1 MDETGQVRRKFL
13 DAGEAGPMGAVVT
26 YILGDDIA
34 EGSDLALEIRDAAGD
49 LVRRVGTKPEGHD
62 DMDEDEKAFNA
73 GPWITATTG
82 VNRFVWDL
90 RHAGSNRVL
99 GNKMAS
105 EANQGPLVA
114 PGTYEVRLVVSGPE
128 EESSSWSESFE
139 VMRDPRVEVSVED
152 LGRQLDAL
160 LAIRDK
166 ISAAHEAVAAIR
178 SVTRQIGAWSARS
191 DLDEEA
197 RSLAEGLTKKLS
209 DIESELIKPG
219 KHEDMF
225 GSQEP
230 ARLNE
235 KLASMISVIASADAP
250 PTEQSLELAA
260 KYSGEID
267 EELER
272 LADLLAG
279 DLARFN
285 ELMAAAELPAIEV
298 GGGSGS

>member
-1 MDETGQVRRKFL
+1 
-13 DAGEAGPMGAVVT
+13 
-26 YILGDDIA
+26 
-34 EGSDLALEIRDAAGD
+34 
-49 LVRRVGTKPEGHD
+49 
-62 DMDEDEKAFNA
+62 
-73 GPWITATTG
+73 
-82 VNRFVWDL
+82 
-90 RHAGSNRVL
+90 
-99 GNKMAS
+99 MAS

-114 PGTYEVRLVVSGPE
+114 PGTYEVRLVVSGTE

-272 LADLLAG
+272 LADVLAG